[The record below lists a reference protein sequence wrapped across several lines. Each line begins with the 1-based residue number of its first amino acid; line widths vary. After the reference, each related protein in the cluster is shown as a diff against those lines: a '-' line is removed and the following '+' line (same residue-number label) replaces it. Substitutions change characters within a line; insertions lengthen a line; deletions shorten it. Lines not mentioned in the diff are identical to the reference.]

1 MIGTAPNSPRPG
13 IISCGLTNIWSAQT
27 RAAGPVS
34 RSPIC
39 RRWFSSEDEG
49 WAIDFP
55 IRRHGKVGSAT
66 AEEGVADPVEVGFEG
81 EEAIA
86 AYESCQPDVTL
97 MDLRLPG
104 LSGAEAI
111 AGICRLQPDARI
123 LVLSSFAGDEDIHR
137 SLQAGA
143 LGYLLKDML
152 RKELVEAIR
161 CVNARQ
167 TFLPQVVQDRLR
179 ERLLHQPLTP
189 RETEV
194 VGLIAQGYGNRDIAH
209 RIGAHRSQHRRTQ
222 PQAARADADI
232 GGAAAHVGGEALD
245 LNEWRPHVV
254 GVQVDRG
261 APHGQDIVVVRL
273 GGGGHRLHLISG

>member
-1 MIGTAPNSPRPG
+1 MTAASRIRILLVDDHPIVREG
-13 IISCGLTNIWSAQT
+13 LAAILSCEGDMEVVGE
-27 RAAGPVS
+27 AGS
-34 RSPIC
+34 
-39 RRWFSSEDEG
+39 
-49 WAIDFP
+49 
-55 IRRHGKVGSAT
+55 
-66 AEEGVADPVEVGFEG
+66 G

-111 AGICRLQPDARI
+111 AEICRLQPEARI

-161 CVNARQ
+161 CVHARQ
-167 TFLPQVVQDRLR
+167 TFLPQVVQERLR
-179 ERLLHQPLTP
+179 QRLLHQPLTP

-209 RIGAHRSQHRRTQ
+209 RIGASEGTVRIHVSHILAKLGVTDRTQ
-222 PQAARADADI
+222 AAIQAI
-232 GGAAAHVGGEALD
+232 K
-245 LNEWRPHVV
+245 
-254 GVQVDRG
+254 RG
-261 APHGQDIVVVRL
+261 IV
-273 GGGGHRLHLISG
+273 HLT

>member
-1 MIGTAPNSPRPG
+1 MTAKPRIRILLVDDHPILREG
-13 IISCGLTNIWSAQT
+13 LAAILSCEGDMEVVGE
-27 RAAGPVS
+27 AGS
-34 RSPIC
+34 
-39 RRWFSSEDEG
+39 
-49 WAIDFP
+49 
-55 IRRHGKVGSAT
+55 
-66 AEEGVADPVEVGFEG
+66 G

-209 RIGAHRSQHRRTQ
+209 RIGASEGTVRIHVSHILAKLGVADRTQ
-222 PQAARADADI
+222 AALQAI
-232 GGAAAHVGGEALD
+232 K
-245 LNEWRPHVV
+245 
-254 GVQVDRG
+254 RG
-261 APHGQDIVVVRL
+261 IV
-273 GGGGHRLHLISG
+273 HLT